1 MSWPSSSRWVAKLP
15 LLVTILCADLVSSE
29 TRSGTIKMLL
39 TRPVP
44 RWQILLAKLAVM
56 ALFATATVAAAA
68 LVSWLIAGV
77 AFGWRGWDAPVL
89 TGFRFG
95 VDGTDLSQVRVAP
108 LWVDALA
115 AWGLAWYGA
124 LVVGVIA
131 TTCSVLF
138 RSTAGAMGTL
148 VAVLA
153 GGLLLGQ
160 MASDW
165 ELARWL
171 FVTNLPLPQFYGGVP
186 PPVAGMTLG
195 SSVLVLAGWAVAAA
209 AVGLWTFSRRDVTA

>member
-138 RSTAGAMGTL
+138 RSTAGAIGAL
-148 VAVLA
+148 VAGVA
-153 GGLLLGQ
+153 GGAG
-160 MASDW
+160 A
-165 ELARWL
+165 
-171 FVTNLPLPQFYGGVP
+171 P
-186 PPVAGMTLG
+186 PE
-195 SSVLVLAGWAVAAA
+195 
-209 AVGLWTFSRRDVTA
+209 